1 MKRLAVSVLFIL
13 IAATFT
19 PDAIG
24 AFGKLKSWT
33 ARVCDGRSIQF
44 DNRGSSHAS
53 APPSA
58 YATRILRSP
67 EGCLQGVVFKFAG
80 SDHRSERFESIRR
93 AARQI
98 NEVLVL
104 MRIK

>member
-33 ARVCDGRSIQF
+33 GRLCDGRSLQV
-44 DNRGSSHAS
+44 DNRGGSHDS
-53 APPSA
+53 APPST
-58 YATRILRSP
+58 YATRILNNH
-67 EGCLQGVVFKFAG
+67 EGCLQGVVFKLTG
-80 SDHRSERFESIRR
+80 SDHSSESFESIRR

-98 NEVLVL
+98 NEVLGL
-104 MRIK
+104 MRIR